1 MQHKVVQV
9 LDAVEIATRERE
21 VHLYAFVPLSGG
33 SLHTSTADCTVCTN
47 VFEVDGRCYYFDV
60 VQRELRTLS
69 DDFAVNDDES
79 TAVVVEAIAVATLL
93 VRVEIDA
100 SELEVVSEQ

>member
-1 MQHKVVQV
+1 M
-9 LDAVEIATRERE
+9 
-21 VHLYAFVPLSGG
+21 
-33 SLHTSTADCTVCTN
+33 
-47 VFEVDGRCYYFDV
+47 
-60 VQRELRTLS
+60 S